1 MAAKRDTFKLGL
13 TVIIMF
19 GLLVGCLWFIGG
31 SRLFAAP
38 RSVIVV
44 RFAPG
49 GTMPE
54 ISAGSFVYYFGQKVG
69 VIEQTSIVEDVDIKD
84 PTVTDQQYLE
94 VQVVLY
100 EDLGLRQ
107 DCKIVA
113 SGPPLGGIGM
123 LEIISRGRS
132 PHPIVAGEPIYGQ
145 VAGFQAALNLL
156 SQELDE
162 ANPEGLVSLIK
173 TQLDAGDEPSLMVKV
188 HKSLA
193 DINALT
199 ASLARELD
207 REQDDVLISKVHTS
221 VDRINSSLAGIDDLV
236 EENRPKIDRT
246 LSSIDRASGTLDK
259 NIVAVLAREFELQED
274 QDRTLLTKVH
284 DAFTCLNESLAD
296 LNVLTENAKGV
307 VALNKD
313 RISELVEN
321 ATTASLHL
329 KQGVRDL
336 TLHPWKILFQPSEGE
351 RRELHIHNAARDF
364 AEAAAHLDD
373 STSRLMSLL
382 QAREG
387 QVASDDPELSE
398 IRARLAD
405 TVSRFGEAERALW
418 EELAIE

>member
-1 MAAKRDTFKLGL
+1 
-13 TVIIMF
+13 
-19 GLLVGCLWFIGG
+19 
-31 SRLFAAP
+31 
-38 RSVIVV
+38 
-44 RFAPG
+44 
-49 GTMPE
+49 MPE
-54 ISAGSFVYYFGQKVG
+54 ISSGSFVYYFGQKVG
-69 VIEQTSIVEDVDIKD
+69 VVEQVSIVEDVDIKD
-84 PTVTDQQYLE
+84 PTVMDQQYLE
-94 VQVVLY
+94 IQAVLF

-123 LEIISRGRS
+123 LEILSRGRS
-132 PHPIVAGEPIYGQ
+132 PDPIVAGEPIYGR

-173 TQLDAGDEPSLMVKV
+173 RQLDAGDEPSLMVKV
-188 HKSLA
+188 HQSLA

-207 REQDDVLISKVHTS
+207 RAQGDVLISKVHIS

-236 EENRPKIDRT
+236 EQSRPKIDRT
-246 LSSIDRASGTLDK
+246 LSSIDRASVALDK
-259 NIVAVLAREFELQED
+259 NIVAVLAREFELEES
-274 QDRTLLTKVH
+274 QDRTLLAKVH
-284 DAFTCLNESLAD
+284 EALTCLNESLAD
-296 LNVLTENAKGV
+296 LNVLTEDTKGLV
-307 VALNKD
+307 VLNKD
-313 RISELVEN
+313 RISELIEN

-336 TLHPWKILFQPSEGE
+336 SLHPWKILFEPSEGE
-351 RRELHIHNAARDF
+351 KRELHIHNAARDF

-387 QVASDDPELSE
+387 QVAADDPELTE

-405 TVSRFGEAERALW
+405 TVDRFGEAERALW
-418 EELAIE
+418 AELAIE